1 MCNKIYKNQIKSA
14 APHISQNT
22 HSTKC
27 RVIKKRNA
35 KKKEPI
41 IIHSMHIYLALGA
54 TKVILLLGD
63 VDFFLRHNIHL
74 QSSARKGN
82 LW

>member
-1 MCNKIYKNQIKSA
+1 
-14 APHISQNT
+14 
-22 HSTKC
+22 
-27 RVIKKRNA
+27 
-35 KKKEPI
+35 
-41 IIHSMHIYLALGA
+41 MHIYLALGA